1 MATRSFM
8 HRQRASVISGGRQ
21 TATGRN
27 VRAKKKQIDVVVVVD
42 DPRRALFT
50 ATKLETSRGIHREQS
65 RMSKNEPWR
74 RSSKLQECRERER
87 EREGEYVCVEGLRR
101 LLVGLAL
108 DLDFQND
115 FNSASRQGSE
125 EAGVVGCRI
134 HSTISGVVH
143 RRRNK

>member
-1 MATRSFM
+1 M
-8 HRQRASVISGGRQ
+8 HRQNSGQRASVISGGRQ

-42 DPRRALFT
+42 DPALFT

-74 RSSKLQECRERER
+74 RSSKLQEGGERESVC
-87 EREGEYVCVEGLRR
+87 VCVEGLRR

-143 RRRNK
+143 RLRNK